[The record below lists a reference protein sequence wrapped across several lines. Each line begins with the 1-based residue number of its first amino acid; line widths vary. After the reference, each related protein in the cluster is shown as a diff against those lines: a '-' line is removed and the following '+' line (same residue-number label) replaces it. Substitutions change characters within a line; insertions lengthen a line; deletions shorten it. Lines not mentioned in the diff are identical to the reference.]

1 MSRRPHSTKS
11 IENRDIRMFTY
22 VDGWN
27 KLAAALLVTDH
38 SGPHLVDRSKIGW
51 TMTSRRFIG
60 ALTAVA
66 AVTIPASAAVAAP
79 ADGPLLW
86 YQFDET
92 SGTVV
97 ADASGHGHDGALI
110 GGSWDDGLELDGV
123 DDYVDLPDDLLAGLD
138 AITVTAEVYI
148 EPEQASPYFIYGLGN
163 SSGDWGDGYLFTT
176 GNGYRTSIS
185 TCHWTCEQNASSGQ
199 NLARGT
205 WNHLAYT
212 LEGGTA
218 VLYLNGQEVA
228 RNEAVTITPGDIG
241 AGTTTANYLGRSLY
255 SGDRYF
261 NGRFADFRI
270 YDGALS
276 GAEIG
281 EQAAHISAEKAAE
294 DAAALDLGD
303 TSAVTA
309 DLDLPSRGA
318 NGSQITWASSDPD
331 VIGTDGTVTRPAMD
345 AADATVTLTATVIL
359 GSVQEQRDFTATVLA
374 EYDDKEAV
382 ALDAAA
388 VSIPNLDDVRSAINL
403 PTQGA
408 NGSTITWKSDD
419 REVIA
424 NDGIVHRDAPG
435 GETHTVKLKAT
446 VQRGGEKQKLTFI
459 ATVPP
464 LPAPADYT
472 GYFFTYFTGEGTPTG
487 EQVYGALSNGDDPLS
502 FTEVNDAKPILTS
515 DQGEQGVRDPFLIRS
530 PEGDRFYLIATDLKI
545 NGNGDWNRAQRHGS
559 LSIMVWESDDLVNWS
574 EGRLVEVSPE
584 NAGATWAPEAYWDP
598 EQDAYVVY
606 WASPLFTTD
615 DHSEGF
621 YHRMMYA
628 TTRDFVHFSEAQVWV
643 DQGYSTIDS
652 TMIESDGVYYRFT
665 KDERS
670 NSASTPCGKFILAET
685 ATSLAADAEWQFLAD
700 CIGSGAISAGEGPL
714 VFKSNTEDKWYLFID
729 EFGGRGYV
737 PFETTDLA
745 SGEWT
750 PVAEY
755 DLPSSPRHG
764 TVLPIT
770 ADEYERIQ
778 KAW

>member
-1 MSRRPHSTKS
+1 
-11 IENRDIRMFTY
+11 
-22 VDGWN
+22 
-27 KLAAALLVTDH
+27 
-38 SGPHLVDRSKIGW
+38 
-51 TMTSRRFIG
+51 
-60 ALTAVA
+60 
-66 AVTIPASAAVAAP
+66 
-79 ADGPLLW
+79 
-86 YQFDET
+86 
-92 SGTVV
+92 
-97 ADASGHGHDGALI
+97 
-110 GGSWDDGLELDGV
+110 
-123 DDYVDLPDDLLAGLD
+123 
-138 AITVTAEVYI
+138 VYI
-148 EPEQASPYFIYGLGN
+148 EPEQSGAYFIYGLGN
-163 SSGDWGDGYLFTT
+163 SSGDWGNGYLFTT
-176 GNGYRTSIS
+176 GNGYKSSIS
-185 TCHWTCEQNASSGQ
+185 TCHWTCEQNTSSGQ

-218 VLYLNGQEVA
+218 VLYLNGQEVD
-228 RNEAVTITPGDIG
+228 RNEAVTIKPGDIG

-255 SGDRYF
+255 SGDKYLD
-261 NGRFADFRI
+261 GKFADFRI
-270 YDGALS
+270 YDGALTS
-276 GAEIG
+276 AEIG

-294 DAAALDLGD
+294 DAAAIDLGD

-309 DLDLPSRGA
+309 DLDLPTQGA
-318 NGSQITWASSDPD
+318 NGSQITWASSDPE
-331 VIGTDGTVTRPAMD
+331 VIGADGTVTRPAMD
-345 AADATVTLTATVIL
+345 AEDASVTLTATVIL
-359 GSVQEQRDFTATVLA
+359 GTVQEQRDFTANVIA
-374 EYDDKEAV
+374 EYDDEEAV

-403 PTQGA
+403 PTEGA

-424 NDGIVHRDAPG
+424 NDGIVNRAEPG
-435 GETHTVKLKAT
+435 GKTRKVKLTATVK
-446 VQRGGEKQKLTFI
+446 RGGEKEKLTFT

-464 LPAPADYT
+464 LPAEADYT

-487 EQVYGALSNGDDPLS
+487 EQVYGALSNGNDPLS
-502 FTEVNDAKPILTS
+502 FTELNDAQPILTS

-530 PEGDRFYLIATDLKI
+530 PEGDRFFLIATDLKI

-574 EGRLVEVSPE
+574 DGRLVEVSPE

-598 EQDAYVVY
+598 EQQAYVVY

-652 TMIESDGVYYRFT
+652 TMIEEDGTFYRFT

-670 NSASTPCGKFILAET
+670 NSSSTPCGKFILAET
-685 ATSLAADAEWQFLAD
+685 ATSLAVDAEWQFLAD

-714 VFKSNTEDKWYLFID
+714 IFKSNTEDKWYLFID

-750 PVAEY
+750 PVADY

-770 ADEYERIQ
+770 AAEYERLQ
-778 KAW
+778 AAW

>member
-1 MSRRPHSTKS
+1 
-11 IENRDIRMFTY
+11 
-22 VDGWN
+22 
-27 KLAAALLVTDH
+27 VT
-38 SGPHLVDRSKIGW
+38 SK
-51 TMTSRRFIG
+51 RFIG
-60 ALTAVA
+60 ALTAIA
-66 AVTIPASAAVAAP
+66 AVALPASAAIAAP

-97 ADASGHGHDGALI
+97 ADASGNGHHGTVVGGGMWLNDGSQA
-110 GGSWDDGLELDGV
+110 SPSASDGLALDGV
-123 DDYVDLPDDLLAGLD
+123 DDHVDLPDDLLAGLD

-148 EPEQASPYFIYGLGN
+148 EPDQASPYFIYGLGN
-163 SSGDWGDGYLFTT
+163 SSGDWGSGYLFTT

-218 VLYLNGQEVA
+218 VLYLNGQEVG
-228 RNEAVTITPGDIG
+228 RNDGVTITPGDIG
-241 AGTTTANYLGRSLY
+241 SGATAANYLGRSLY
-255 SGDRYF
+255 SGDRYLH
-261 NGRFADFRI
+261 GRFADFRI
-270 YDGALS
+270 YDGALAA
-276 GAEIG
+276 AEIG

-294 DAAALDLGD
+294 DAAAIDLGD
-303 TSAVTA
+303 TGAVTA
-309 DLDLPSRGA
+309 DLDLPAKGA
-318 NGSQITWASSDPD
+318 NGSQITWTSSDPA
-331 VIGTDGTVTRPAMD
+331 VIDPSGAVTRPAMD
-345 AADATVTLTATVIL
+345 ADDADVVLTATVTLGT
-359 GSVQEQRDFTATVLA
+359 VQEQREFTVHVIA
-374 EYDDKEAV
+374 EYDDAEAV
-382 ALDAAA
+382 DLDAAA
-388 VSIPNLDDVRSAINL
+388 VAIPNLDDVRSAIHL
-403 PTQGA
+403 PTEGA
-408 NGSTITWKSDD
+408 NGSTITWKSNKP
-419 REVIA
+419 EVISTSGLV
-424 NDGIVHRDAPG
+424 NRDEPG
-435 GETHTVKLKAT
+435 GKTRKVKLTAT
-446 VQRGGEKQKLTFI
+446 VTRGGEQERLTFT

-464 LPAPADYT
+464 LPTPADYT
-472 GYFFTYFTGEGTPTG
+472 GYFFTYFTGEGTSTG
-487 EQVYGALSNGDDPLS
+487 EQVYGALSDGDDPLS
-502 FTEVNDAKPILTS
+502 FTELNGAQPILTS
-515 DQGEQGVRDPFLIRS
+515 DQGELGVRDPYIIRS
-530 PEGDRFYLIATDLKI
+530 PEGDRFFLIATDLKI
-545 NGNGDWNRAQRHGS
+545 HGNGDWNRAQRHGS

-628 TTRDFVHFSEAQVWV
+628 TTRDFVHFSEARVWV

-652 TMIESDGVYYRFT
+652 TMIEADGTYYRFT

-685 ATSLAADAEWQFLAD
+685 ATSLAPDAEWRFLAE
-700 CIGSGAISAGEGPL
+700 CIGSGAIGAGEGPL

-764 TVLPIT
+764 TVLPVT
-770 ADEYERIQ
+770 AAEYERLEST
-778 KAW
+778 W

>member
-1 MSRRPHSTKS
+1 
-11 IENRDIRMFTY
+11 
-22 VDGWN
+22 
-27 KLAAALLVTDH
+27 
-38 SGPHLVDRSKIGW
+38 
-51 TMTSRRFIG
+51 MTSKRFIG
-60 ALTAVA
+60 AVVAIA
-66 AVTIPASAAVAAP
+66 AVTVPAAAAVAAP

-86 YQFDET
+86 YQFDEA
-92 SGTVV
+92 GGAVV
-97 ADASGHGHDGALI
+97 ADASGNGHDGTLV
-110 GGSWDDGLELDGV
+110 GGTWLDDGSGGGLALDGV

-148 EPEQASPYFIYGLGN
+148 EPAQASPYFIYGLGN

-218 VLYLNGQEVA
+218 VLYLNGQEVD
-228 RNEAVTITPGDIG
+228 REAVTITPGDIG
-241 AGTTTANYLGRSLY
+241 SGSTTANYLGRSLY
-255 SGDRYF
+255 RGDRYF

-270 YDGALS
+270 YDGALAP
-276 GAEIG
+276 AEIG
-281 EQAAHISAEKAAE
+281 EQAARIGAEKAAE
-294 DAAALDLGD
+294 DAAAIDLGD

-309 DLDLPSRGA
+309 DLDLPNRGA
-318 NGSQITWASSDPD
+318 NGSQITWASSEPE
-331 VIGTDGTVTRPAMD
+331 VIAADGTVTRPAMD
-345 AADATVTLTATVIL
+345 ADDATVTLTATVIL
-359 GSVQEQRDFTATVLA
+359 GTVQEQRDFTATVLA
-374 EYDDKEAV
+374 QYDDEEAV

-388 VSIPNLDDVRSAINL
+388 IAIPNLDDVRSAVNL
-403 PTQGA
+403 PTAGA
-408 NGSTITWKSDD
+408 NGSTITWKSNHPNVVDT
-419 REVIA
+419 
-424 NDGIVHRDAPG
+424 DGIVNRDEPG
-435 GETHTVKLKAT
+435 GKTRKVKLTAT
-446 VQRGGEKQKLTFI
+446 VQRGGEKEKLHFT

-464 LPAPADYT
+464 LPAEADHT

-487 EQVYGALSNGDDPLS
+487 EQVYGALSEGNDPLR
-502 FTEVNDAKPILTS
+502 FTELNDAQPILTS

-530 PEGDRFYLIATDLKI
+530 PEGDRFFLIATDLKI

-598 EQDAYVVY
+598 EQQAYVVY
-606 WASPLFTTD
+606 WASPLFATE

-628 TTRDFVHFSEAQVWV
+628 TTRDFVNFSEAQVWV

-652 TMIESDGVYYRFT
+652 TMIASDGVYYRFT

-670 NSASTPCGKFILAET
+670 NSSSTPCGKFILAET

-714 VFKSNTEDKWYLFID
+714 IFKSNTEEKWYLFID

-770 ADEYERIQ
+770 AAEYERLQ
-778 KAW
+778 NAW

>member
-1 MSRRPHSTKS
+1 
-11 IENRDIRMFTY
+11 N
-22 VDGWN
+22 
-27 KLAAALLVTDH
+27 
-38 SGPHLVDRSKIGW
+38 
-51 TMTSRRFIG
+51 
-60 ALTAVA
+60 
-66 AVTIPASAAVAAP
+66 
-79 ADGPLLW
+79 
-86 YQFDET
+86 
-92 SGTVV
+92 
-97 ADASGHGHDGALI
+97 GHDGTLV
-110 GGSWDDGLELDGV
+110 GGTWDDGLALDGI
-123 DDYVDLPDDLLAGLD
+123 DDYVDMPDDLLAGLD

-148 EPEQASPYFIYGLGN
+148 EPGQANPYFIYGLGN
-163 SSGDWGDGYLFTT
+163 SSGDWGNGYLFTT
-176 GNGYRTSIS
+176 GNGYRTSVS
-185 TCHWTCEQNASSGQ
+185 TCHWTCEQNTSSGA

-228 RNEAVTITPGDIG
+228 RNEAVTIAPGDIG
-241 AGTTTANYLGRSLY
+241 SGATAANYLGRSLY
-255 SGDRYF
+255 SGDRYL
-261 NGRFADFRI
+261 NGKFADFRI

-281 EQAAHISAEKAAE
+281 DQAAHIGAEKAAE
-294 DAAALDLGD
+294 DAAAIDLGD

-309 DLDLPSRGA
+309 DLEFPDQGA
-318 NGSQITWASSDPD
+318 NGSRITWASSDPE
-331 VIGTDGTVTRPAMD
+331 VIGADGTVTRPSMEAE
-345 AADATVTLTATVIL
+345 DATVTLTATVIL
-359 GSVQEQRDFTATVLA
+359 GSVQEQRDFKATVIA
-374 EYDDKEAV
+374 EYDDEEAV
-382 ALDAAA
+382 ELDAAA
-388 VSIPNLDDVRSAINL
+388 VAIPNLEDVRSAIHL
-403 PTQGA
+403 PTEGD
-408 NGSTITWKSDD
+408 NGSAISWKSNKPG
-419 REVIA
+419 IIGT
-424 NDGIVHRDAPG
+424 DGTVNRDEPG
-435 GETHTVKLKAT
+435 GETFKVKLTAT
-446 VQRGGEKQKLTFI
+446 VTRGKEKEKLHFTAI
-459 ATVPP
+459 VPP
-464 LPAPADYT
+464 LPAPADDT

-530 PEGDRFYLIATDLKI
+530 PEGDRFFLIATDLKI

-574 EGRLVEVSPE
+574 EGRLVQVSPE
-584 NAGATWAPEAYWDP
+584 NAGATWAPEAYWDA

-606 WASPLFTTD
+606 WASPLFTTA

-652 TMIESDGVYYRFT
+652 TMIEEDGTYYRFT

-670 NSASTPCGKFILAET
+670 NSASNPCGKFILSET
-685 ATSLAADAEWQFLAD
+685 ATSLAADAEWQFLAE
-700 CIGSGAISAGEGPL
+700 CIGSGAINQGEGPL
-714 VFKSNTEDKWYLFID
+714 VFKSNTEEKWYLFID

-750 PVAEY
+750 PVADY

-764 TVLPIT
+764 TVLPVT
-770 ADEYERIQ
+770 AAEYERLQ
-778 KAW
+778 AAW